1 MDSANLD
8 HHHQAHHVAPSL
20 HLSPFLASATN
31 HSWNP
36 NLLLNHGYTENSVQA
51 IQMFNPE
58 FPGLNISSVN
68 AANDHD
74 AMVQLPAMVHPE
86 LEFSTWGTNSE
97 NYSQYVRIK
106 EELEDSVNN
115 FQGFQHSSGGLYADH
130 PQISSDYS
138 GAAVTSGNSLWAQQ
152 NLPPANFGSQNL
164 HTTSGNYRLSEMG
177 CLGRVDLNYLQHP
190 INMPVSNN
198 EKRSSGF
205 INEAAAQGMKRNS
218 NTPQTKTS
226 EGPSKKPRLESTTSM
241 PPLKVRKEKLGDRIS
256 ALQQLVSPFGK
267 TDTASVLKEAI
278 GYIKFLHNQVETL
291 SVPYLR
297 SSSSTGSGARAIQ
310 GVHSKAYSAGEKKEE
325 DEVKSNLRS
334 RGLCLV
340 PLSCLSHLSNEHVG
354 ALWPHTSFGGP

>member
-1 MDSANLD
+1 M
-8 HHHQAHHVAPSL
+8 
-20 HLSPFLASATN
+20 
-31 HSWNP
+31 
-36 NLLLNHGYTENSVQA
+36 QA

-68 AANDHD
+68 AANDRD

-190 INMPVSNN
+190 INMPVSNH
-198 EKRSSGF
+198 EK
-205 INEAAAQGMKRNS
+205 
-218 NTPQTKTS
+218 
-226 EGPSKKPRLESTTSM
+226 
-241 PPLKVRKEKLGDRIS
+241 V
-256 ALQQLVSPFGK
+256 
-267 TDTASVLKEAI
+267 
-278 GYIKFLHNQVETL
+278 
-291 SVPYLR
+291 
-297 SSSSTGSGARAIQ
+297 
-310 GVHSKAYSAGEKKEE
+310 
-325 DEVKSNLRS
+325 
-334 RGLCLV
+334 GLCWFAACF
-340 PLSCLSHLSNEHVG
+340 PLSSLNFTLCGYLHLCEEEFASISTKLFMFIFN
-354 ALWPHTSFGGP
+354 P